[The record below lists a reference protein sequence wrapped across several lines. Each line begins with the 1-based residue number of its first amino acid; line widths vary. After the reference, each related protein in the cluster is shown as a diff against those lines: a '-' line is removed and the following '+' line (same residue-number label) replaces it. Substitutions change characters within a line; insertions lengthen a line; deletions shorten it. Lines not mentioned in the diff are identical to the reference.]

1 MSTIYITER
10 QLPGTY
16 DFGTIDSSKYTGT
29 ITYIDVDTAN
39 GFWEFTGSGYAVGGG
54 SFVSSSIDAMY
65 VCNPSHVRYGL
76 LLICISYQCRYWNN
90 PHLRS

>member
-1 MSTIYITER
+1 MSTICIAEC

-39 GFWEFTGSGYAVGGG
+39 GFWEFTGSGYAVGSG
-54 SFVSSSIDAMY
+54 SFVSSSIDAM
-65 VCNPSHVRYGL
+65 
-76 LLICISYQCRYWNN
+76 
-90 PHLRS
+90 